1 MTGYDGKCEEL
12 ARYFLEDEASGP
24 KKEGDVERLSQA
36 LQNAVEDFFLG
47 REMDAVPR

>member
-1 MTGYDGKCEEL
+1 MTRYDGKCEEL
-12 ARYFLEDEASGP
+12 ARYFLADENDGT
-24 KKEGDVERLSQA
+24 KKERDSEQLAQA